1 MMYVIKRTIG
11 IDADGSLLC
20 IFYHSLTP
28 TGVPLWVEHRQDAQ
42 RLSRDDG
49 DTLVEFLRR
58 SYAEAVVLE

>member
-28 TGVPLWVEHRQDAQ
+28 NGVPLWVEHRQDAQ
-42 RLSRDDG
+42 RLSRDTG
-49 DTLVEFLRR
+49 DILVEVFRKH
-58 SYAEAVVLE
+58 YAEAVVLE